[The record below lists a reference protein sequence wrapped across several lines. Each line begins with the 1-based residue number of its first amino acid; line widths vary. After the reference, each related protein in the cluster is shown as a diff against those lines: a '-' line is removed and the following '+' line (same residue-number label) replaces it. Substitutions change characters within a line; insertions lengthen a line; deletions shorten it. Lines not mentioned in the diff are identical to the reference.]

1 MSDDTEQSNEE
12 VSLTTVM
19 NRGREKPMGFFEHL
33 EEMRWMLIKCA
44 VVFAIFAALVGY
56 FLKEFNDVLVWPLN
70 TVQHEYP
77 NVPMILGTNSAVEV
91 FNVVFQMCLM
101 GGLVLA
107 APFMLFFIGR
117 FVSPALTEK
126 ELKIILPL
134 CFSAFVLFLMGAT
147 FGFFILMPGAL
158 RTAVDLNVMF
168 HYDFRWTAGSYYSLM
183 AWLVLGVGGTFE
195 FPLLIILLIWLG
207 IMTTAFL
214 RKYRKHAIV
223 VIVIIAAVVT
233 PTTDPLN
240 MLFMAAPLY
249 VLYEIAILV
258 GARMEKIRA
267 RRNAAV
273 S

>member
-1 MSDDTEQSNEE
+1 MSDDTDKSNEE

-44 VVFAIFAALVGY
+44 VVFAIFAGLIGY
-56 FLKEFNDVLVWPLN
+56 FLKEFNDVLLWPLN
-70 TVQHEYP
+70 TVQPEYP
-77 NVPMILGTNSAVEV
+77 NFVILLGTNSAVEV

-126 ELKIILPL
+126 ELKVVLPL

-158 RTAVDLNVMF
+158 RTAIDLNVMF
-168 HYDFRWTAGSYYSLM
+168 HYDPRWTAGSYYNLM

-195 FPLLIILLIWLG
+195 FPLLIILLVWLG

-223 VIVIIAAVVT
+223 VIVIIAAIVT

-258 GARMEKIRA
+258 GARMEKVRA
-267 RRNAAV
+267 KRRAA

>member
-1 MSDDTEQSNEE
+1 MSDDSDQSNEE

-19 NRGREKPMGFFEHL
+19 NRGREKPMGFFDHL

-44 VVFAIFAALVGY
+44 IVFAIFAVLIGY
-56 FLKEFNDVLVWPLN
+56 FLKEFNDVLMWPIN
-70 TVQHEYP
+70 TVQPEYP
-77 NVPMILGTNSAVEV
+77 DIPMHLGTNSAVEV

-126 ELKIILPL
+126 EMKIILPL

-158 RTAVDLNVMF
+158 RTALDLSRMF
-168 HYDFRWTAGSYYSLM
+168 NFDFRWTAGSYYSLM

-195 FPLLIILLIWLG
+195 FPLLIILLVWLG
-207 IMTTAFL
+207 IMSTAFL

-240 MLFMAAPLY
+240 MLFMASPLY
-249 VLYEIAILV
+249 VLFEIAILV
-258 GARMEKIRA
+258 GARMEKVRA
-267 RRNAAV
+267 ARNAAKG
-273 S
+273 